1 MVYRDDSRALT
12 WQPDRLYA
20 AVFTAITLGV
30 VYLRYHGADAV
41 DWQGYSEI
49 YDRDGA
55 WLARQGRDPLFV
67 ALVGAAKVVFGGNGY
82 AAFRASVFGVFVA
95 VAAFVAYAMRPG
107 RPWAIFVA
115 VVVVAAFLIKSQT
128 QIREGLAFV
137 LVLGPLIRTYRL
149 GAANPLM
156 AGTFALAAYFM
167 HSGAVVFLA
176 LWVMAATF
184 SLMPRLVVWRGLPW
198 FLLALGVCGGLAGAA
213 LASASAGALEFSLQD
228 LGIDTSVQAIG
239 GAAKNV
245 YWLVNG
251 LVVLVI
257 WRQLLVAG
265 HGCGWFGRSFAICLG
280 SFVLPFLY
288 TVCLALVFRQFYLP
302 AVTSMAVRLL
312 LSSMQLGLLIVGLR
326 GALNLWSIGIAS
338 ASILD
343 QARLL
348 FQGSFV

>member
-1 MVYRDDSRALT
+1 
-12 WQPDRLYA
+12 
-20 AVFTAITLGV
+20 
-30 VYLRYHGADAV
+30 
-41 DWQGYSEI
+41 
-49 YDRDGA
+49 
-55 WLARQGRDPLFV
+55 
-67 ALVGAAKVVFGGNGY
+67 
-82 AAFRASVFGVFVA
+82 
-95 VAAFVAYAMRPG
+95 
-107 RPWAIFVA
+107 
-115 VVVVAAFLIKSQT
+115 
-128 QIREGLAFV
+128 
-137 LVLGPLIRTYRL
+137 
-149 GAANPLM
+149 
-156 AGTFALAAYFM
+156 
-167 HSGAVVFLA
+167 VVFLA